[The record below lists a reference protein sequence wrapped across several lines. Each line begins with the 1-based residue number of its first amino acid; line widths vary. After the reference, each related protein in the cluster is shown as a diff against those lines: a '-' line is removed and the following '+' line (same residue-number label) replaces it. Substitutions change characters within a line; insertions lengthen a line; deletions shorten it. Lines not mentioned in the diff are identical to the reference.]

1 MGGSGGEFKRAAG
14 AERCLA
20 LDGEGRPAMTGG
32 DEIMF
37 ETADEGLAV
46 AWSII
51 EAGLLKG
58 FEDWARKTGADEDHI
73 VLARDRFAELLRHS
87 WARRRETARQMLEAG
102 ARNFQ

>member
-1 MGGSGGEFKRAAG
+1 MTDDDEMMFKS
-14 AERCLA
+14 
-20 LDGEGRPAMTGG
+20 
-32 DEIMF
+32 
-37 ETADEGLAV
+37 ADESLAV

-87 WARRRETARQMLEAG
+87 WARRRETARLMLEAG
-102 ARNFQ
+102 ARNLQ